1 MAAPEK
7 LGKAQ
12 RNHSPEDRTDQW
24 QKPGTD
30 HCRGESHL
38 ARMVWLFQAQPEK
51 CVRRPGQLDT
61 RTNASHPAQAPPSER
76 MGADARPQALAEC
89 LLRRTRAI
97 LDGHSPCPSEPISM
111 EKSLTGE
118 PDAGNPPVRFGGRG
132 GVKTP
137 SLPLFFPLDTAPD
150 GDPDGA
156 WFILC
161 CRTTKMSALTALR
174 TKT

>member
-1 MAAPEK
+1 
-7 LGKAQ
+7 
-12 RNHSPEDRTDQW
+12 
-24 QKPGTD
+24 
-30 HCRGESHL
+30 
-38 ARMVWLFQAQPEK
+38 
-51 CVRRPGQLDT
+51 
-61 RTNASHPAQAPPSER
+61 
-76 MGADARPQALAEC
+76 
-89 LLRRTRAI
+89 
-97 LDGHSPCPSEPISM
+97 M